1 MSVKGSTG
9 ADDDAVPSS
18 ESDRYEKD
26 ISAGYSKKS
35 LTQTSW
41 KILAVLLAD
50 PGQCGKAECTPLTTS
65 HPRTPILMSFLDGRE
80 DTVGHC
86 ISMGGP

>member
-9 ADDDAVPSS
+9 ADDDGVRSS
-18 ESDRYEKD
+18 ESDRLEKE
-26 ISAGYSKKS
+26 ISAGYSKIS

-41 KILAVLLAD
+41 KILAVLPAD
-50 PGQCGKAECTPLTTS
+50 PGQCGKAECTPPTTS
-65 HPRTPILMSFLDGRE
+65 HPRTPILMSFIDVQE